1 MSKSRNEYQTFIKAI
16 WAGMLIGIACIAN
29 LSVGGGIIGAI
40 CFCIGL
46 LAIVHSKLSLYT
58 GMIGKTVYNPF
69 GGEKMTTIKLGVALL
84 GNIIGT
90 FLMSLVLRFTRLNYL
105 IGKAEGIAISKLNDS
120 WNSILLLATL
130 CGVLVYLAVYKFQRG
145 NITDLA
151 VLLFCVAVFVVIG
164 FEHSIA
170 SSFYLF
176 FALNWKAFL
185 YFLIMVLGNS
195 LGSCLIAGAIK
206 ERKTQ

>member
-1 MSKSRNEYQTFIKAI
+1 MSKLRNAFQTFIKAI
-16 WAGMLIGIACIAN
+16 WAGILIGIACIAN
-29 LSVGGGIIGAI
+29 LSVGGGVIGAI
-40 CFCIGL
+40 GFCIGL
-46 LAIVHSKLSLYT
+46 LVVIHSKLSLYT
-58 GMIGKTVYNPF
+58 GMIGKTVYNPL
-69 GGEKMTTIKLGVALL
+69 GGEKMTALKLGVALV
-84 GNIIGT
+84 GNIVGT
-90 FLMSLVLRFTRLNYL
+90 FLMSLVMRYTRLNYL
-105 IGKAEGIAISKLNDS
+105 IEKAEGIAISKLNDS
-120 WNSILLLATL
+120 WISILLLATL
-130 CGVLVYLAVYKFQRG
+130 CGVLVYLAVYKFQGG

-195 LGSCLIAGAIK
+195 LGSCLIARAIK